1 MSSDRRRLAHVVAVV
16 LAGALVAP
24 SAAAQRSTTEQALE
38 RMEESLAL
46 REQEGVF
53 SRDQL
58 APIIIV
64 STEPAYDETRAWYPT
79 AATAAVAHV
88 FGAAALRVCEACMAP
103 HLRMEDG
110 AIIQNLGVITVAD
123 VVAIDDGARGDAPPA
138 KTGIW
143 LDEAALGVSLRI
155 VDLRT
160 SRVIYADNFD
170 PSLSE
175 QRRTEL
181 NVRSTRELERRARG
195 DSITHVFLDAVVYP
209 GQHLSMDYTDQWGDD
224 NRNLSGVSMSLFDP
238 LLGIGGCYYRI
249 IPEALNIAIGGQ
261 ILISMPTALVEQL
274 TQQQVDLVDP
284 LATAALVV
292 RLPIFDTNY
301 ALVGSASTNGRFGI
315 GISLMNVSMLPVI
328 P

>member
-1 MSSDRRRLAHVVAVV
+1 MSFRRPSNAALVTFAC
-16 LAGALVAP
+16 ALVAP
-24 SAAAQRSTTEQALE
+24 AALAQRSATEQALE

-46 REQEGVF
+46 REQDGVF

-58 APIIIV
+58 APIVVV
-64 STEPAYDETRAWYPT
+64 STEPAYEESRPWYPT
-79 AATAAVAHV
+79 AAIAALSRV
-88 FGAAALRVCEACMAP
+88 FGAASLRVCEACMAP
-103 HLRMEDG
+103 QLRVEG
-110 AIIQNLGVITVAD
+110 GQIIENLGVVAVAD
-123 VVAIDDGARGDAPPA
+123 VVTIDDGARGDAPPA

-143 LDEAALGVSLRI
+143 LNETARGVSLRI

-160 SRVIYADNFD
+160 SRVVYADNFD
-170 PSLSE
+170 PALAE

-181 NVRSTRELERRARG
+181 NVRATRELERRARG
-195 DSITHVFLDAVVYP
+195 DSITHVFVDAVVYP

-274 TQQQVDLVDP
+274 TQQQVDLIDP

-301 ALVGSASTNGRFGI
+301 AIVGSASTNGRFGI
-315 GISLMNVSMLPVI
+315 GISLMNISMLPVI